1 MTDKFLENLSK
12 HSFISFLENSKIG
25 LEKESLRVDKNGTI
39 SYKMHPKE
47 FGSSLTNRY
56 ITTDY
61 SEALIEIVTP
71 PCSSHKEVLNYLE
84 NIIAFIYKNLDE
96 EYLWPA
102 SMPCIIAGDKS
113 IPIAYYGTSNAA
125 RMKTTY
131 RRGLGNRYGRIMQVI
146 SGIHYNYSF
155 SDKFWKEYSLYK
167 NSKKNLKD
175 FKSEQYFII
184 SRNLLRN
191 GWIVAYLFGC
201 SPAVCKSYLSGKK
214 TSLESFDEYT
224 YYEKYAT
231 SLRMGD
237 IGYQNNIEEDMGVNI
252 DYNSIEKYAKSLDDA
267 IKKPSREYEKIGV
280 HKDGY
285 YKQINANSLQIEN
298 EYYSTVRPKP
308 DPNLK
313 TRPSLALLENG
324 VNYIELRSID
334 NDIFS
339 NTGIELTQMYF
350 MELLIIHSLFSD
362 NSEISKE
369 EHADIRNN
377 FKNVAHKGRD
387 KKIKIIKKNETI
399 CIEKELNKIL
409 NEMESIAKTM
419 GHIKNDKN
427 YEISILQQKDKIH
440 NEKLIPSNLVIDR
453 MKNKKISFYEF
464 CMENIW
470 IQKKYFSSLK
480 ADNNIFNLLKHES
493 ELSLDKKNMLENE
506 DEENYEE
513 YIKKYFLQK

>member
-12 HSFISFLENSKIG
+12 HSFISFLKNSKIG

-39 SYKMHPKE
+39 SYKMHPEK
-47 FGSSLTNRY
+47 FGASLTNRY

-71 PCSSHKEVLNYLE
+71 PCCSHKEVLNYLE
-84 NIIAFIYKNLDE
+84 NIIAFIYKNLDQ

-113 IPIAYYGTSNAA
+113 IPIAYYGTSNPA

-131 RRGLGNRYGRIMQVI
+131 RRGLGNRYGRVMQVI

-155 SDKFWKEYSLYK
+155 SDKFWEEYSLCI
-167 NSKKNLKD
+167 NSKKNIQD

-214 TSLESFDEYT
+214 TTMESFDDYT

-237 IGYQNNIEEDMGVNI
+237 IGYQNNKEEDMGVHI
-252 DYNSIEKYAKSLDDA
+252 DYNSIEKYAKSLDEA
-267 IKKPSREYEKIGV
+267 IKTPSIEYEKIGV

-285 YKQINANSLQIEN
+285 YKQINSNILQIEN

-308 DPNLK
+308 DPNSK
-313 TRPSLALLENG
+313 KRPAAALLEGG
-324 VNYIELRSID
+324 VNYVELRSID
-334 NDIFS
+334 NNIFS
-339 NTGIELTQMYF
+339 NTGIELTQLYF
-350 MELLIIHSLFSD
+350 IELLVIHSLFSD
-362 NSEISKE
+362 NSEISEKE
-369 EHADIRNN
+369 YVDIKNN
-377 FKNVAHKGRD
+377 LTNIAHKGRD
-387 KKIKIIKKNETI
+387 KETKIIKKNKTVN
-399 CIEKELNKIL
+399 IENELSKIL
-409 NEMESIAKTM
+409 NEMKDIAKIM
-419 GHIKNDKN
+419 SSIKNDDN
-427 YEISILQQKDKIH
+427 YEICIQQQKEKIH
-440 NEKLIPSNLVIDR
+440 NKKLLPSNLVIDR
-453 MKNKKISFYEF
+453 MKSKKISFYEF
-464 CMENIW
+464 CMQNIW
-470 IQKKYFSSLK
+470 EQKKYFSSLK
-480 ADNNIFNLLKHES
+480 TDNNIFEILKE
-493 ELSLDKKNMLENE
+493 EAKLSLDKKNILEKSNK
-506 DEENYEE
+506 ENYEE
-513 YIKKYFLQK
+513 YIKKYFI

>member
-12 HSFISFLENSKIG
+12 HSFISFLKNSKIG

-39 SYKMHPKE
+39 SYKMHPEK
-47 FGSSLTNRY
+47 FGASLTNRY

-71 PCSSHKEVLNYLE
+71 PCCSHKEVLNYLE
-84 NIIAFIYKNLDE
+84 NIIAFIYKNLDQ

-113 IPIAYYGTSNAA
+113 IPIAYYGTSNPA

-131 RRGLGNRYGRIMQVI
+131 RRGLGNRYGRVMQVI

-155 SDKFWKEYSLYK
+155 SDKFWEEYSLCI
-167 NSKKNLKD
+167 NSKKNIQD

-214 TSLESFDEYT
+214 TTMESFDDYT

-237 IGYQNNIEEDMGVNI
+237 IGYQNNKEEDMGVHI
-252 DYNSIEKYAKSLDDA
+252 DYNSIEKYAKSLDEA
-267 IKKPSREYEKIGV
+267 IKTPSIEYEKIGV

-285 YKQINANSLQIEN
+285 YKQINSNILQIEN

-308 DPNLK
+308 DPNSK
-313 TRPSLALLENG
+313 KRPAAALLEGG

-334 NDIFS
+334 NNIFS
-339 NTGIELTQMYF
+339 NTGIELTQLYF
-350 MELLIIHSLFSD
+350 IELLVIHSLFSD
-362 NSEISKE
+362 NSEISEKE
-369 EHADIRNN
+369 YVDIKNN
-377 FKNVAHKGRD
+377 LTNIAHKGRD
-387 KKIKIIKKNETI
+387 KETKIIKKNKTVN
-399 CIEKELNKIL
+399 IENELSKIL
-409 NEMESIAKTM
+409 NEMKDIAKIM
-419 GHIKNDKN
+419 SSIKNDDN
-427 YEISILQQKDKIH
+427 YEICVQQQKEKIH
-440 NEKLIPSNLVIDR
+440 NKKLLPSNLVIDR
-453 MKNKKISFYEF
+453 MKSKKISFYEF
-464 CMENIW
+464 CMQNIW
-470 IQKKYFSSLK
+470 EQKKYFSSLK
-480 ADNNIFNLLKHES
+480 TDNNIFEILKE
-493 ELSLDKKNMLENE
+493 EAKLSLDKKNILEKSNK
-506 DEENYEE
+506 ENYEE
-513 YIKKYFLQK
+513 YIKKYFI